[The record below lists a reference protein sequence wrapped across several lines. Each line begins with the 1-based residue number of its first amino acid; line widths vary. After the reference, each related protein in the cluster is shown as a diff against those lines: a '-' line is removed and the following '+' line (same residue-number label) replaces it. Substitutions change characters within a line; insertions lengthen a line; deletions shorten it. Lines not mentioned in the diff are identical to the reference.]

1 MRSSERQLAIL
12 EEWKTTG
19 NNIVISAVAGSG
31 KTSTLMLLL
40 SEIKEKT
47 LFVAFNKTIQ
57 TEIQS
62 RIEAQNLT
70 HAKAITLHSLGLTAI
85 RELFSKTPKSR
96 VIINNNKSWDII
108 KKMQEEF
115 KKSRLTRNKLSA
127 KLSYDIVN
135 MNEVSRMFLTDDF
148 DTIDKHLLSMDTFI
162 DRSEN
167 LKDLWKI
174 FVEKREQTYLNPN
187 LEVDFTDMIYIP
199 VKFGLEIPEKPTYL
213 MVDECQDLN
222 LAQHKLI
229 DLMLTPSL
237 KKWIAVGDRNQ
248 AIYGFAGANSNSF
261 EMFFEKPGEIIELP
275 LDICYRCATSIIDE
289 ANEVYDVML
298 PYKEEEGIVDE
309 VFDSIDIKDN
319 SLVICRNTG
328 PLVKL
333 YFELISEGRSAYI
346 NGNEILNHLIKFLKP
361 FKSMSVKL
369 AKIEMDYML
378 EVMSEGDDKERY
390 KKFIFEENAQN
401 FRVISN
407 ALFSENDIIED
418 VIKKL
423 ESIFETKENA
433 IQLCT
438 IHKSKGLEAD
448 VVYILNEKLIPS
460 KFAKSP
466 EQLKQEQN
474 LKYVARTRAKHE
486 LYYLNI

>member
-1 MRSSERQLAIL
+1 M
-12 EEWKTTG
+12 
-19 NNIVISAVAGSG
+19 
-31 KTSTLMLLL
+31 
-40 SEIKEKT
+40 
-47 LFVAFNKTIQ
+47 
-57 TEIQS
+57 
-62 RIEAQNLT
+62 
-70 HAKAITLHSLGLTAI
+70 
-85 RELFSKTPKSR
+85 
-96 VIINNNKSWDII
+96 
-108 KKMQEEF
+108 
-115 KKSRLTRNKLSA
+115 
-127 KLSYDIVN
+127 
-135 MNEVSRMFLTDDF
+135 
-148 DTIDKHLLSMDTFI
+148 
-162 DRSEN
+162 
-167 LKDLWKI
+167 
-174 FVEKREQTYLNPN
+174 
-187 LEVDFTDMIYIP
+187 
-199 VKFGLEIPEKPTYL
+199 
-213 MVDECQDLN
+213 ECQDLN